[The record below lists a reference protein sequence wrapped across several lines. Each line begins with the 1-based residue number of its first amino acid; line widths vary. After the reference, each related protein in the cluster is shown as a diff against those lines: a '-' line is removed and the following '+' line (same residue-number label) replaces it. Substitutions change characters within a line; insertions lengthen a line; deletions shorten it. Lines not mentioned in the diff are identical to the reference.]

1 MAVSLDSC
9 PKMAAPGQM
18 GSAMAAGADLQ
29 DVVNVPARTD
39 LMRGRFE
46 STYMDE
52 IDALVDKMNNEIA
65 DAIGEN

>member
-1 MAVSLDSC
+1 
-9 PKMAAPGQM
+9 
-18 GSAMAAGADLQ
+18 
-29 DVVNVPARTD
+29 
-39 LMRGRFE
+39 MRGRFE